1 MCRSI
6 VIDVSYAI
14 SCVADMYCKKCGSDK
29 HWDSGCDVLTEAG
42 PNVRRVAQ
50 RILKESRTCP
60 TCGTNLDAR
69 DKARKRRREYMKRY
83 RKK

>member
-1 MCRSI
+1 
-6 VIDVSYAI
+6 
-14 SCVADMYCKKCGSDK
+14 MYCKKCGSDK
-29 HWDSGCDVLTEAG
+29 HWDSEHTG
-42 PNVRRVAQ
+42 PITMASNPKSVNMDGKGTVVWEG
-50 RILKESRTCP
+50 ESPRKPVVKRAEGVRTCP